1 MGLPSPLIRT
11 SWSYN
16 AARGTLLRDS
26 FAVIDIR
33 QGDAD
38 SSMYRRGFKEK
49 TEAPAGLPKNLLI

>member
-11 SWSYN
+11 PWSCN

-33 QGDAD
+33 H
-38 SSMYRRGFKEK
+38 
-49 TEAPAGLPKNLLI
+49 